1 MLRYATAHSATRRV
15 VTYTTRSPRPGEVN
29 GIDYHFVSPEEFDR
43 LYEKGEL
50 IERERVYGDYYYG
63 SPRDIFDGKPG
74 NVIMELDTKGTD
86 NYRKFYG
93 NITTIFILP
102 PTIEELIRRI
112 EKRNPESNF
121 GDRLRCARPMIESA
135 REYDYI
141 IINDDMERAGE
152 ELLKIIHYLPVDE
165 EREAKIG
172 LTERLLKELREKY
185 GV

>member
-1 MLRYATAHSATRRV
+1 MLRYVTAHSATRRV

-29 GIDYHFVSPEEFDR
+29 GIDYHFVSPEEFQR
-43 LYEKGEL
+43 LYEIGEI

-74 NVIMELDTKGTD
+74 NVIMELDTKGTE
-86 NYRKFYG
+86 NYRKLYDR
-93 NITTIFILP
+93 ITTVFILP

-121 GDRLRCARPMIESA
+121 ADRLTSARPMIESA
-135 REYDYI
+135 SDYDYI
-141 IINDDMERAGE
+141 IINDKMERAGE
-152 ELLKIIHYLPVDE
+152 ELLKIIHFLPVDE
-165 EREAKIG
+165 ERESKIA
-172 LTERLLKELREKY
+172 LAERLLTELRERY